1 MSMSEMSMF
10 NFDLTCDVIGDL
22 RVKFYQIRLS
32 LTCLA
37 GLSKA
42 ASILKIDPVVS
53 EIGGVL

>member
-1 MSMSEMSMF
+1 MF